1 MIGMIKD
8 KFTDIATKCTTRY
21 AKEEATMRDKI
32 QLVFKLSDDGSE
44 AEYVLYKDYKPL
56 KKITFNQVL
65 GVKIDMMGYGLYVP
79 KFIRGSLV
87 RYCETFN
94 IEQKDVR
101 VVLSIQEN
109 EDLFM
114 YLYNGGKF
122 IREVE
127 LESLFNPEDMVV
139 EE

>member
-8 KFTDIATKCTTRY
+8 KFSDIATKCTTRY

-44 AEYVLYKDYKPL
+44 AEYVIYKDYKPL

-87 RYCETFN
+87 RFCETFD
-94 IEQKDVR
+94 ITKKDVR
-101 VVLSIQEN
+101 VLLSIQEN

>member
-1 MIGMIKD
+1 MIGIIKE

-32 QLVFKLSDDGSE
+32 QLVFKLSESGDE
-44 AEYVLYKDYKPL
+44 AEYLIYKDYKPL
-56 KKITFNQVL
+56 KKITFMQVL
-65 GVKIDMMGYGLYVP
+65 GVKIDMMGYSLYVP

-87 RYCETFN
+87 RFCETHD
-94 IEQKDVR
+94 IQKKDVR

-127 LESLFNPEDMVV
+127 LESLFNPEDVV
-139 EE
+139 IEE

>member
-1 MIGMIKD
+1 
-8 KFTDIATKCTTRY
+8 
-21 AKEEATMRDKI
+21 
-32 QLVFKLSDDGSE
+32 
-44 AEYVLYKDYKPL
+44 
-56 KKITFNQVL
+56 
-65 GVKIDMMGYGLYVP
+65 VP

-87 RYCETFN
+87 RFCETFD
-94 IEQKDVR
+94 IEKKDVR

-127 LESLFNPEDMVV
+127 LESLFNPEDVV
-139 EE
+139 IEE

>member
-1 MIGMIKD
+1 MIGMIKE
-8 KFTDIATKCTTRY
+8 KFSDIATKCTTRY

-44 AEYVLYKDYKPL
+44 AEYVIYKDYKPL

-87 RYCETFN
+87 RYCETFD
-94 IEQKDVR
+94 ITKKDVR

>member
-8 KFTDIATKCTTRY
+8 KFSDIATKCTTRY

-44 AEYVLYKDYKPL
+44 AEYVIYKDYKPL

-87 RYCETFN
+87 RYCETFD
-94 IEQKDVR
+94 IAKKDVR

-114 YLYNGGKF
+114 YLYNGGNF

>member
-1 MIGMIKD
+1 MIGMIKE
-8 KFTDIATKCTTRY
+8 KFSDIATKCTTRY

-44 AEYVLYKDYKPL
+44 AEYVIYKDYKPL

-87 RYCETFN
+87 RFCETFD
-94 IEQKDVR
+94 ITKKDVR